1 MKYSASKLAE
11 IEGWIS
17 EYGLIDYGG
26 AKLKDF
32 CREMGI
38 NDKTYRNWLKKEDFR
53 ETIKRAKEVFKSNL
67 SHDLAAS
74 LAMVAKGYEREE
86 TETEYRPN
94 ANNPNMS
101 HITKMKKK
109 KVYFQPNVGAAI
121 FLLTNIDPEHY
132 QQRQRI
138 DNVIKKDDKDMT
150 IDEINAEI
158 ERLEKLDK
166 QE

>member
-53 ETIKRAKEVFKSNL
+53 VVSGAKSDSLLVKKFKDLFRKR
-67 SHDLAAS
+67 
-74 LAMVAKGYEREE
+74 
-86 TETEYRPN
+86 
-94 ANNPNMS
+94 
-101 HITKMKKK
+101 
-109 KVYFQPNVGAAI
+109 
-121 FLLTNIDPEHY
+121 
-132 QQRQRI
+132 
-138 DNVIKKDDKDMT
+138 
-150 IDEINAEI
+150 
-158 ERLEKLDK
+158 
-166 QE
+166 